1 MNCGLG
7 MPSCLIK
14 GFLILDHM
22 NEFDF
27 LNNKAGLQFEDHL
40 TNLRGD
46 IREILL
52 ELRRFVKSLGDMVIE
67 EVRPHR
73 IVYAKTLNF
82 RTFLDIQPKDDR
94 LAIVVKH
101 GRGKTENAFLISSDK
116 DLEAVKSQISQAFQ
130 DIK

>member
-1 MNCGLG
+1 MNAF
-7 MPSCLIK
+7 
-14 GFLILDHM
+14 GFV
-22 NEFDF
+22 
-27 LNNKAGLQFEDHL
+27 NNNAGLQFEDHL
-40 TNLRGD
+40 TSLRGD

-101 GRGKTENAFLISSDK
+101 GRGKAENAFLISSDK

>member
-1 MNCGLG
+1 
-7 MPSCLIK
+7 
-14 GFLILDHM
+14 M
-22 NEFDF
+22 NEFSF
-27 LNNKAGLQFEDHL
+27 VNNKAGLHFEDHL
-40 TNLRGD
+40 TSLRGD
-46 IREILL
+46 KREMLL

-82 RTFLDIQPKDDR
+82 RAFLDIQPKDDG

-101 GRGKTENAFLISSDK
+101 GRGKPEDPFLISNGK
-116 DLEAVKSQISQAFQ
+116 DLDAAKSQISQAFQ

>member
-1 MNCGLG
+1 

-82 RTFLDIQPKDDR
+82 RVFLDIQPKDDR

-101 GRGKTENAFLISSDK
+101 GRGKAENAFLISSDK
-116 DLEAVKSQISQAFQ
+116 DLEAVKSQIFQAFQ

>member
-1 MNCGLG
+1 MNAF
-7 MPSCLIK
+7 
-14 GFLILDHM
+14 GFV
-22 NEFDF
+22 
-27 LNNKAGLQFEDHL
+27 NNNTGLQFEDHL
-40 TNLRGD
+40 TSLRGD

-101 GRGKTENAFLISSDK
+101 GRGKAENAFLISSDK

>member
-1 MNCGLG
+1 

-22 NEFDF
+22 NEFNF
-27 LNNKAGLQFEDHL
+27 VNNKAGLQFEDHL

>member
-1 MNCGLG
+1 MNAF
-7 MPSCLIK
+7 
-14 GFLILDHM
+14 GFV
-22 NEFDF
+22 
-27 LNNKAGLQFEDHL
+27 NNNAGLQFEDHL
-40 TNLRGD
+40 TSLRGD

-101 GRGKTENAFLISSDK
+101 GRDKAENAFLISSET

>member
-1 MNCGLG
+1 MNAF
-7 MPSCLIK
+7 
-14 GFLILDHM
+14 GFV
-22 NEFDF
+22 
-27 LNNKAGLQFEDHL
+27 NNNTGLQFEDHL
-40 TNLRGD
+40 TSLRGD

-101 GRGKTENAFLISSDK
+101 GRGKAENAFLISSEK